1 MGEYDYWQRFWKRRL
16 SRRRVLRGALWGGAG
31 LAAAAVVGCSGGSEE
46 KATGTPAASATA
58 TAAGLQPVGS
68 RGGTLHTTG
77 IAAFPPDT
85 LDPFQT
91 QYGPIYSAHS
101 SVFSKV
107 LRYESIEDSVI
118 VPDLATAMPE
128 TPDQLTYIVHL
139 RPGVRFQQPSKV
151 LGDSPSAEEQ
161 AIGGRELTAED
172 VKYSFERQT
181 NENSPRRALFLRA
194 SQFAVIESMRVVDPL
209 TLEIRTK
216 RPTAPFIH
224 FLANTNSFIIPR
236 EVVDDT
242 DQMNRP
248 EAMIGTGPF
257 IWKEQIAL
265 QVMRMVRNPDWF
277 GWDEPGLDR
286 PYIDGYES
294 LFIYDD
300 ASIEAAFRT
309 KKLDSA
315 FQVTNAQWV
324 KDLRQQE
331 PSLTS
336 VDTGFSAWVKA
347 AFIVDQPPY
356 SDLRLR
362 KAIHLATD
370 RRQIVD
376 ALWQGYGRPQGPVSW
391 VLKQWALPQEELLT
405 LPGYRVGTQ
414 ERQEDEQE
422 ARRLY
427 EAAGSPEV
435 FITFGD
441 QPAYVPQF
449 APQYKRKLEEVLGA
463 KVDYQVRN
471 YAIMNE
477 SNVRG
482 EMPFTWRYDNG
493 WIDLDDWVYPNFHSA
508 SSANVT
514 HVSDAQLD
522 SLLDAQREAFDLEKR
537 QALGYQIQRYL
548 LENVL
553 AWADFASYY
562 MLWVAWPYYKNFRPA
577 SFFGNSFHLANAW
590 LDRSDPVWGSRA

>member
-1 MGEYDYWQRFWKRRL
+1 LMGIE
-16 SRRRVLRGALWGGAG
+16 
-31 LAAAAVVGCSGGSEE
+31 
-46 KATGTPAASATA
+46 
-58 TAAGLQPVGS
+58 
-68 RGGTLHTTG
+68 
-77 IAAFPPDT
+77 AFPPDT

-107 LRYESIEDSVI
+107 LRYESIEDRVI

-151 LGDSPSAEEQ
+151 LGGSPSAEEQ

-172 VKYSFERQT
+172 VKYSFERQV
-181 NENSPRRALFLRA
+181 NENSPRRALFQRA
-194 SQFAVIESMRVVDPL
+194 AQFQTIESIRVVDPL

-224 FLANTNSFIIPR
+224 FLANTNSFIVPR

-248 EAMIGTGPF
+248 AAMIGTGPF

-286 PYIDGYES
+286 PYVDGYES

-315 FQVTNAQWV
+315 FQVNNAQWV

-331 PSLTS
+331 PGLIST
-336 VDTGFSAWVKA
+336 DTGFSAWVKA

-356 SDLRLR
+356 SDLKLR

-391 VLKQWALPQEELLT
+391 VLKQWALPEEELLT

-427 EAAGSPEV
+427 EAAGSPEL

-441 QPAYVPQF
+441 QPGYVPAF

-463 KVDYQVRN
+463 KVDYQVRA

-477 SNVRG
+477 ANVRG

-493 WIDLDDWVYPNFHSA
+493 WIDLDDWVYPYFHSG
-508 SSANVT
+508 SSANVSR
-514 HVSDAQLD
+514 VSDAQLD
-522 SLLDAQREAFDLEKR
+522 SLLDAQREAFDFEER
-537 QALGYQIQRYL
+537 QQIGYQIQRYL

-553 AWADFASYY
+553 AWVTSPLLHALRRGRTTRTSGGQ
-562 MLWVAWPYYKNFRPA
+562 LLRPLVQLRQR
-577 SFFGNSFHLANAW
+577 LAG
-590 LDRSDPVWGSRA
+590 PVGPGVGEQGVGSGGEQG

>member
-1 MGEYDYWQRFWKRRL
+1 MGELDYWQRFWRRRL

-31 LAAAAVVGCSGGSEE
+31 LAAAAVVGCGGG
-46 KATGTPAASATA
+46 KKAATGTPAASATA
-58 TAAGLQPVGS
+58 ASLQPAGS
-68 RGGTLHTTG
+68 RGGTLHLMG
-77 IAAFPPDT
+77 IEAFPSDT

-107 LRYESIEDSVI
+107 LRYESIEDGVR
-118 VPDLATAMPE
+118 VPDLASAMPE

-139 RPGVRFQQPSKV
+139 RPGVRFQQPSKA
-151 LGDSPSAEEQ
+151 LGGSPSAEEQ

-181 NENSPRRALFLRA
+181 NQNSPRRALFVRA

-216 RPTAPFIH
+216 RPIAPFIH
-224 FLANTNSFIIPR
+224 FLANTNSFVIPR
-236 EVVDDT
+236 EVVDET

-277 GWDEPGLDR
+277 GWDEPELDR

-315 FQVTNAQWV
+315 FQASNAQWV
-324 KDLRQQE
+324 TDLRQQE
-331 PSLTS
+331 PGLTTA
-336 VDTGFSAWVKA
+336 DAGFSAWVKA
-347 AFIVDQPPY
+347 AFIVDRPPY
-356 SDLRLR
+356 NDLKVR

-376 ALWQGYGRPQGPVSW
+376 ALWQGYGRAQGPVSW
-391 VLKQWALPQEELLT
+391 ILKQWALPEDELLK
-405 LPGYRVGTQ
+405 LPGYRVDTQ
-414 ERQEDEQE
+414 GRQEDEQE

-427 EAAGSPEV
+427 EAAGSPDL

-441 QPAYVPQF
+441 QPGYVPQF

-493 WIDLDDWVYPNFHSA
+493 WIDLDDWVYPNFHST

-514 HVSDAQLD
+514 RVSDPQLD
-522 SLLDAQREAFDLEKR
+522 SLLDAQREAFDFEER
-537 QALGYQIQRYL
+537 QDLGYQIQRYL

-553 AWADFASYY
+553 AWSDFASYY
-562 MLWVAWPYYKNFRPA
+562 MLWVVWPYYKNFRPA

-590 LDRSDPVWGSRA
+590 LDQSDPVFGSRA

>member
-1 MGEYDYWQRFWKRRL
+1 MGEHDYWQRFWDRRL
-16 SRRRVLRGALWGGAG
+16 SRRRALRAALWGGAG
-31 LAAAAVVGCSGGSEE
+31 LAAAAVVGCGGGSE
-46 KATGTPAASATA
+46 KATGTPGASATA

-68 RGGTLHTTG
+68 RGGTLHLMG
-77 IAAFPPDT
+77 IEAFPSDT

-107 LRYESIEDSVI
+107 LRYESIEDGVI
-118 VPDLATAMPE
+118 VPDLASAMPE
-128 TPDQLTYIVHL
+128 TPDKLTYIVHL
-139 RPGVRFQQPSKV
+139 RPGVRFQQPSLA
-151 LGDSPSAEEQ
+151 LGGSPSAEEK

-181 NENSPRRALFLRA
+181 NPNSPRRALFVR
-194 SQFAVIESMRVVDPL
+194 SSEFAVIESIRVVDPL
-209 TLEIRTK
+209 TLEIRTR
-216 RPTAPFIH
+216 RPIAPFIH

-236 EVVDDT
+236 EVVDET

-265 QVMRMVRNPDWF
+265 QVMRMVRNPDFF
-277 GWDEPGLDR
+277 GWDEPELGR

-315 FQVTNAQWV
+315 FQASNAQWV
-324 KDLRQQE
+324 KDLREEE
-331 PSLTS
+331 PGLTS
-336 VDTGFSAWVKA
+336 VDAGFSAWVRA
-347 AFIVDQPPY
+347 SFIVNQPPY
-356 SDLRLR
+356 NDLKVR
-362 KAIHLATD
+362 KAVHLATD

-376 ALWQGYGRPQGPVSW
+376 ALWQGYGRAQGPVSW
-391 VLKQWALPQEELLT
+391 IVKQWALPQEELLT

-414 ERQEDEQE
+414 ERQQDEQE

-427 EAAGSPEV
+427 EAAGSPDL

-441 QPAYVPQF
+441 QPGYVPQF
-449 APQYKRKLEEVLGA
+449 APQYKRKLEEVLGG

-493 WIDLDDWVYPNFHSA
+493 WIDLDDWVYPNFYST

-514 HVSDAQLD
+514 RVSDPQLD
-522 SLLDAQREAFDLEKR
+522 SLLDAQREAFDFKER
-537 QALGYQIQRYL
+537 QDLGYQIQRYL

-553 AWADFASYY
+553 AWSDFASYY
-562 MLWVAWPYYKNFRPA
+562 MLWVAWPYYKNFHAA
-577 SFFGNSFHLANAW
+577 SFFGDSFHFADAW
-590 LDRSDPVWGSRA
+590 LDKSDPGWGSRA

>member
-1 MGEYDYWQRFWKRRL
+1 MGELDYWERFWRRRL

-31 LAAAAVVGCSGGSEE
+31 LAAAAVVGCGGSSSE
-46 KATGTPAASATA
+46 KPATGTPAASATA
-58 TAAGLQPVGS
+58 ASLQPAGS
-68 RGGTLHTTG
+68 RGGTLHLMG
-77 IAAFPPDT
+77 IEAFPSDT

-91 QYGPIYSAHS
+91 QYGPAFSIHS

-107 LRYESIEDSVI
+107 LRYESIEDGVR
-118 VPDLATAMPE
+118 VPDLASAMPE

-139 RPGVRFQQPSKV
+139 RPGVRFQQPSKA
-151 LGDSPSAEEQ
+151 LGGSPSAEEQ
-161 AIGGRELTAED
+161 AINGRELTAED

-181 NENSPRRALFLRA
+181 NPNSPRRVMFVRA
-194 SQFAVIESMRVVDPL
+194 AQFSVIDSITVVDPL
-209 TLEIRTK
+209 TVQIRTK
-216 RPTAPFIH
+216 KPTAPFLH

-248 EAMIGTGPF
+248 SAMIGTGPF

-277 GWDEPGLDR
+277 GWDQPELKR

-315 FQVTNAQWV
+315 FQVSNAQWV
-324 KDLRQQE
+324 TDLRQQE
-331 PSLTS
+331 SNLTS

-347 AFIVDQPPY
+347 SFITDKPPY
-356 SDLRLR
+356 NDLRLR
-362 KAIHLATD
+362 KAIHLASD
-370 RRQIVD
+370 RRQMVD
-376 ALWQGYGRPQGPVSW
+376 ALWQGYGRVQGPVGW
-391 VLKQWALPQEELLT
+391 MLKQWALPEEELMK

-427 EAAGSPEV
+427 EAVGSPDL

-441 QPAYVPQF
+441 QPSYVPQF
-449 APQYKRKLEEVLGA
+449 APQYKRRLEEVLGA
-463 KVDYQVRN
+463 KVDYQVRS
-471 YAIMNE
+471 YVIINE
-477 SNVRG
+477 GLLRG
-482 EMPFTWRYDNG
+482 DMPFTWEYDNG
-493 WIDLDDWVYPNFHSA
+493 WIDLDDWTYPYFHSQ
-508 SSANVT
+508 SPSNVFR
-514 HVSDAQLD
+514 VSDPQLD
-522 SLLDAQREAFDLEKR
+522 SMLDAEREAFDLNER
-537 QALGYQIQRYL
+537 QQLGYQIQRYL

-553 AWADFASYY
+553 ARVDFASYY
-562 MLWVAWPYYKNFRPA
+562 QLWVAWSYYKNFRPA

-590 LDRSDPVWGSRA
+590 LDQSDPVFGSRA

>member
-1 MGEYDYWQRFWKRRL
+1 MGELDYWQRFWRRRL

-31 LAAAAVVGCSGGSEE
+31 LAAAAVVGCGGSSSE
-46 KATGTPAASATA
+46 KPATGTPAASATA
-58 TAAGLQPVGS
+58 ASLQPAGS
-68 RGGTLHTTG
+68 RGGTLHLMG
-77 IAAFPPDT
+77 IEAFPSDT

-91 QYGPIYSAHS
+91 QYGPAFSIHS

-107 LRYESIEDSVI
+107 LRYESIEDGVR
-118 VPDLATAMPE
+118 VPDLASAMPE

-139 RPGVRFQQPSKV
+139 RPGVRFQQPSKA
-151 LGDSPSAEEQ
+151 LGGSPSAEEQ
-161 AIGGRELTAED
+161 AINGRELTAED

-181 NENSPRRALFLRA
+181 NPNSPRKVMFVRAA
-194 SQFAVIESMRVVDPL
+194 QFSVIDSITVVDPL
-209 TLEIRTK
+209 TVQIRTK
-216 RPTAPFIH
+216 KPTAPFLH

-248 EAMIGTGPF
+248 SAMIGTGPF

-277 GWDEPGLDR
+277 GWDQPELKR

-315 FQVTNAQWV
+315 FQVSNAQWV
-324 KDLRQQE
+324 TDLRQQE
-331 PSLTS
+331 SNLTS

-347 AFIVDQPPY
+347 SFITDKPPY
-356 SDLRLR
+356 NDLRLR
-362 KAIHLATD
+362 KAIHLASD
-370 RRQIVD
+370 RRQMVD
-376 ALWQGYGRPQGPVSW
+376 ALWQGYGRVQGPVGW
-391 VLKQWALPQEELLT
+391 MLKQWALPEEELMK

-427 EAAGSPEV
+427 EAVGSPDL

-441 QPAYVPQF
+441 QPSYVPQF
-449 APQYKRKLEEVLGA
+449 APQYKRRLEEVLGA
-463 KVDYQVRN
+463 KVDYQVRS
-471 YAIMNE
+471 YVIINE
-477 SNVRG
+477 GLLRG
-482 EMPFTWRYDNG
+482 DMPFTWEYDNG
-493 WIDLDDWVYPNFHSA
+493 WIDLDDWTYPYFHSQ
-508 SSANVT
+508 SPSNVFR
-514 HVSDAQLD
+514 VSDPQLD
-522 SLLDAQREAFDLEKR
+522 SMLDAEREAFDLNER
-537 QALGYQIQRYL
+537 QQLGYQIQRYL

-553 AWADFASYY
+553 ARVDFASYY
-562 MLWVAWPYYKNFRPA
+562 QLWVAWSYYKNFRPA

-590 LDRSDPVWGSRA
+590 LDQSDPVFGSRA

>member
-1 MGEYDYWQRFWKRRL
+1 MGGQDYWQRFWKRRL

-31 LAAAAVVGCSGGSEE
+31 LAAAALVGCASEE
-46 KATGTPAASATA
+46 KATGTPTVSPTASVLQ
-58 TAAGLQPVGS
+58 AAGF
-68 RGGTLHTTG
+68 RGGTLHLMG
-77 IAAFPPDT
+77 IEAFPPDT
-85 LDPFQT
+85 LDPHQS

-107 LRYESIEDSVI
+107 LRYESIEDGII
-118 VPDLATAMPE
+118 VPDLASAMPE
-128 TPDQLTYIVHL
+128 MPDQLTYIVRL

-151 LGDSPSAEEQ
+151 LGGSPSNEERL
-161 AIGGRELTAED
+161 IGGRELTAED

-181 NENSPRRALFLRA
+181 NENSPRRALFARA
-194 SQFAVIESMRVVDPL
+194 SQFSVIESIRVVDPL
-209 TLEIRTK
+209 TMEIRTK
-216 RPTAPFIH
+216 RPTAPFLH
-224 FLANTNSFIIPR
+224 FMANTNSFIIPR

-277 GWDEPGLDR
+277 GWDEPDLDR

-315 FQVTNAQWV
+315 FQVNNAQWV
-324 KDLRQQE
+324 VNLREQE
-331 PSLTS
+331 PDLIS
-336 VDTGFSAWVKA
+336 VDTGFAAWVKA

-376 ALWQGYGRPQGPVSW
+376 ALWQGYGRPQGPVGW
-391 VLKQWALPQEELLT
+391 LLKRWALPEEELLK
-405 LPGYRVGTQ
+405 LPGYRVGTE
-414 ERQEDEQE
+414 ERAEDERE
-422 ARRLY
+422 ARQLY
-427 EAAGSPEV
+427 EAVGSPPLD
-435 FITFGD
+435 ITFGD
-441 QPAYVPQF
+441 QPSYVPQF

-463 KVDYQVRN
+463 KVDYKVRS
-471 YAIMNE
+471 YAIINE
-477 SNVRG
+477 GVLRG
-482 EMPFTWRYDNG
+482 TMPFTFGYDNG
-493 WIDLDDWVYPNFHSA
+493 WIDLDDWVYPYFHSNSPGNA
-508 SSANVT
+508 FR
-514 HVSDAQLD
+514 VSDPQLD
-522 SLLDAQREAFDLEKR
+522 SLLDAQREAFDIEER
-537 QALGYQIQRYL
+537 QQLGYQIQRYL

-553 AWADFASYY
+553 ARLDFASYY

-577 SFFGNSFHLANAW
+577 TFFGNSFHLANAW
-590 LDRSDPVWGSRA
+590 LDRSDPTWGSRP